1 MGIGACYS
9 YKERK
14 ESKESKKIMIV
25 NNQNQNQNQSQNQFK
40 KYICAI
46 NLGKKYKKYICGFL
60 CDFKYSDQN
69 YLVPTIIT
77 YIDLFPKNY
86 KFEHKIKDIF
96 IGYDSKEFK
105 GNLKLIYKSD
115 KYNIVIFKI
124 EINNNNLSY
133 LNIGKYKNNS
143 SYFHLL
149 INGNFTPFN
158 SLNNYKLNNKSYIF
172 QYNGDSEKAL
182 VLNQDNKIIGITIG
196 KSDKGI
202 LIDGI
207 IKEKL
212 EEEKQVNNSNSNKSE
227 NKNKNGNTNAI
238 YKIKKTNENLRDSNN
253 LNFYKE
259 KLTLNN
265 DDIHLS
271 IRDNEKLNIGK
282 NKEGSNKKKNDISK
296 KESQNEKENKS
307 KDSNSKENNEVTSE
321 KNNNNKKIEDKNK
334 KNDKEIFLYFSFKN
348 GKELY
353 LDVKES
359 FSFNQVIK
367 QLNEKYLW
375 LNNINIKGYK
385 YHHKKIDLDKS
396 LKENK
401 LEDNSMIEIIE

>member
-1 MGIGACYS
+1 MGIGACS
-9 YKERK
+9 SFKERK
-14 ESKESKKIMIV
+14 ESKERKKLNVV
-25 NNQNQNQNQSQNQFK
+25 NNQNQSQNQFK
-40 KYICAI
+40 KYICMI
-46 NLGKKYKKYICGFL
+46 NLGKKYKNYICGFL
-60 CDFKYSDQN
+60 CDFKYSDQS

-77 YIDLFPKNY
+77 YIDLFPKKY

-133 LNIGKYKNNS
+133 LNVGKYKNNS

-149 INGNFTPFN
+149 LNGNVTPFK

-212 EEEKQVNNSNSNKSE
+212 EEEKCANKSNSNESE
-227 NKNKNGNTNAI
+227 NKNKNKDSNTNAI

-253 LNFYKE
+253 LNNNGE
-259 KLTLNN
+259 KPILNK
-265 DDIHLS
+265 DE

-282 NKEGSNKKKNDISK
+282 NKEGSDKKINDISK

-307 KDSNSKENNEVTSE
+307 KDSNSKENNKITIE
-321 KNNNNKKIEDKNK
+321 KNNNNKRFEDKSK
-334 KNDKEIFLYFSFKN
+334 KNDNEIFLYFSFKN

-359 FSFNQVIK
+359 FSFNQVIE

-385 YHHKKIDLDKS
+385 FHHKKIDLDKS

>member
-9 YKERK
+9 F
-14 ESKESKKIMIV
+14 KESKKIKVV
-25 NNQNQNQNQSQNQFK
+25 NNQNQSQNQFK

-46 NLGKKYKKYICGFL
+46 NLGKKYKDYIWGFL
-60 CDFKYSDQN
+60 CDFKYSDQS

-77 YIDLFPKNY
+77 YLDLFPKKY

-105 GNLKLIYKSD
+105 GNLKLIFKSD
-115 KYNIVIFKI
+115 EYNIVIFKI

-149 INGNFTPFN
+149 INGNVTPFN
-158 SLNNYKLNNKSYIF
+158 SLNNYKLSNKSYIF

-182 VLNQDNKIIGITIG
+182 VLNQDNKIIGITFG

-207 IKEKL
+207 IKEKI
-212 EEEKQVNNSNSNKSE
+212 EEEKYANKSNSNESE
-227 NKNKNGNTNAI
+227 NKNKNKDSNTNAL
-238 YKIKKTNENLRDSNN
+238 YKIKKANENLRDSNN
-253 LNFYKE
+253 LKIKEE
-259 KLTLNN
+259 KLILNKDN
-265 DDIHLS
+265 IHLS
-271 IRDNEKLNIGK
+271 IRDDEKLNIGK
-282 NKEGSNKKKNDISK
+282 NKKGSDKKINDISK
-296 KESQNEKENKS
+296 KESQNEKENKL
-307 KDSNSKENNEVTSE
+307 KDSNSKENNKINIE
-321 KNNNNKKIEDKNK
+321 KKNNNKKFEDKSK

-359 FSFNQVIK
+359 FSFNQVIE

-375 LNNINIKGYK
+375 LKNINIKGYK
-385 YHHKKIDLDKS
+385 FHHKKIDLDKS